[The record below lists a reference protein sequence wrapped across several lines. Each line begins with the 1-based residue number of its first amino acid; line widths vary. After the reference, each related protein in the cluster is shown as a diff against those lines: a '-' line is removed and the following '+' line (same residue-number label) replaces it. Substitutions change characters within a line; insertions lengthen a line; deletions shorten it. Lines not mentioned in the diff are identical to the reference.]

1 MFEPVLDSVQQI
13 FGSNEPDQ
21 PLVLGQI
28 LARSA
33 AVYLGGLILVRL
45 GKSRLLSKATPLD
58 VMLVI
63 LLGSLLSRGITGAA
77 SLSGT
82 LVASVTL
89 VSLHY
94 LMTWATC
101 ECHWL
106 GNLLKGRAHQI
117 VKDGEMDAE
126 SMRRSHISER
136 DLQAHMRLSAHI
148 DDLTQVKAA
157 YKERN
162 GDISIVL
169 AEREPHVIELP
180 IENGIKAIRIEFAA
194 PP

>member
-1 MFEPVLDSVQQI
+1 VFDSILDHLQRV
-13 FGSNEPDQ
+13 FGSDEPER

-28 LARSA
+28 LVRA
-33 AVYLGGLILVRL
+33 AGVYLGGLLLVRL

-82 LVASVTL
+82 MVASVTL

-94 LMTWATC
+94 LMTWLTWDQ
-101 ECHWL
+101 HWL
-106 GNLLKGRAHQI
+106 GKILKGQAHQI
-117 VKDGEMDAE
+117 VKDGEMDLE
-126 SMRRSHISER
+126 SMRRSHISEN
-136 DLQAHMRLSAHI
+136 DLLTHMRLSAHI
-148 DDLTQVKAA
+148 DDVTQVKAA

-162 GDISIVL
+162 GDISFVL
-169 AEREPHVIELP
+169 GKRQPRVIELP
-180 IENGIKAIRIEFAA
+180 VEDGVTVIRIEFTN
-194 PP
+194 P